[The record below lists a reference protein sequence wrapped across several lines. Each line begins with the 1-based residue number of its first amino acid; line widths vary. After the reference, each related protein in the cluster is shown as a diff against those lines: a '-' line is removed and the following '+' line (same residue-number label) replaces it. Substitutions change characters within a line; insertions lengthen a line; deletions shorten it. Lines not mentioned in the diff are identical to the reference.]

1 MKQISSKKELVIA
14 LISGIGFIFL
24 FYIGYVVASW
34 IGMIIVLISLIFGAA
49 TAYVFFGLIIN
60 SIRFKVYTK
69 KRIINISIAGLSL
82 FLVIFQPVEMII
94 EKLKSPIVFGGSCE
108 HTVTSVW
115 IVLRQDNTFEYN
127 AGAFLDRVM
136 YYGKYEKLDSVIVLR
151 FDNSKNVNTND
162 TLIIT
167 NDGLEELNLN
177 MKHHHV
183 FRGKIDK
190 LI

>member
-69 KRIINISIAGLSL
+69 KRITNISIAGLSL

-183 FRGKIDK
+183 FRGKVDK